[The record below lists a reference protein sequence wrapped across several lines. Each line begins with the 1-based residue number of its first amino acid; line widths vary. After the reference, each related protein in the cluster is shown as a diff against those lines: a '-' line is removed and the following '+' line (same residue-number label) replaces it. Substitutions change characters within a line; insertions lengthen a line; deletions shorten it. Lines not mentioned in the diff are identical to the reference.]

1 MAGGPLGG
9 IILGLTGAVT
19 GAIAGGITANNA
31 AYNEY
36 ISNEKNKQA
45 YIEALGESGRATIRN
60 IAINNI
66 DGLAEASAETQSV
79 FQDIFYNMSAK
90 MLDVAKGTF
99 DTEVFEK
106 ALDGDK
112 AMKKMLDGLDKAV
125 EDGSLSAY
133 SNWLDTLN
141 DQQKELVVSSN
152 EYLKSINK
160 LKKAGI
166 IGKIE
171 ALDLTNDE
179 TNTIYS
185 LLSDQAKAYGKD
197 ASDVFKE
204 VTDAAEAM
212 AKDGTLSAENMYA
225 AMAQKAD
232 E

>member
-1 MAGGPLGG
+1 M
-9 IILGLTGAVT
+9 
-19 GAIAGGITANNA
+19 
-31 AYNEY
+31 
-36 ISNEKNKQA
+36 
-45 YIEALGESGRATIRN
+45 
-60 IAINNI
+60 
-66 DGLAEASAETQSV
+66 
-79 FQDIFYNMSAK
+79 FYNMSAK

-106 ALDGDK
+106 ALSGDK

-141 DQQKELVVSSN
+141 DQQKELVISSN
-152 EYLKSINK
+152 EYLRSINK

-179 TNTIYS
+179 INTIYS

-212 AKDGTLSAENMYA
+212 AEDGTLSAENMYA